1 MTDKEFRQ
9 YKLYLK
15 FIDGYE
21 KLGKDENEAKQCAIK
36 DMAFIN
42 KTTVKAQRQ
51 IIIDLCNKVFY
62 LTTGIKQ

>member
-15 FIDGYE
+15 FIEGYE
-21 KLGKDENEAKQCAIK
+21 KLGKDENEAKECAIK
-36 DMAFIN
+36 DMAFTN
-42 KTTVKAQRQ
+42 KTTVKTQRQ
-51 IIIDLCNKVFY
+51 NIINLCNKAFY

>member
-21 KLGKDENEAKQCAIK
+21 KLGKDENEAKECAIK
-36 DMAFIN
+36 DMAFTN

-51 IIIDLCNKVFY
+51 I
-62 LTTGIKQ
+62 TGIKQ